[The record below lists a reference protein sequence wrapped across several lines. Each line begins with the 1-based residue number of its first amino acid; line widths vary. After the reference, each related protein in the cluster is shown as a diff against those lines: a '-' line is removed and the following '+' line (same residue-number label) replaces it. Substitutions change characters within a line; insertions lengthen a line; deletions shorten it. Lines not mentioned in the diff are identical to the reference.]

1 MICIKCKEKIPII
14 SNLDFEKGNI
24 TLYCQCDNENE
35 DYLIKNYLEELN
47 KIKEEI
53 NENNIKR
60 QSCFIH
66 KNNNIELFC
75 LDCSKELCYD
85 CDLKIHQKENHQL
98 CKLKLFF
105 DMIEKNIKYYSV
117 IHDELIYFS
126 KFNQKYI
133 NEIIKF
139 IEYTY
144 ISFYQQKNK
153 KEINYTPLK
162 NTCYIELRIFEYDKN
177 KDYIKNDNNFNDNNE
192 KNPQKKNNNM
202 FTKEINSIR
211 IYSKIKKIELSTQS
225 HKKGKSIS
233 FFNILLIPNSNY
245 CILISSDNKLLLLD
259 IKININDNEN
269 NLEKNIIASRELN
282 PKVISSIYN
291 LSLLNEE
298 IFSIIYTSGSFDLFF
313 IKKNEKIE
321 LIKKK
326 YTSLANSTN
335 IINQIKLSKEKN
347 KIIILINNKIKF
359 FKYNNNDIDENK
371 IFINEIDRN
380 NLTLIM
386 DLNFHNSF
394 LSLFNNN
401 EIIIKDKIDK
411 KNYIIDI
418 KGKNI
423 SFIYEI
429 KSMNFLATINF
440 DNNINIFDMNLMV
453 NKTKL
458 IGHKSIINDI
468 KEIVPLNNSNYN
480 TKLISCSDDGTV
492 RIWDMIK
499 FICELSIQLD
509 KGGILCNINILP
521 NKEIMA
527 LTNENLIYIIE

>member
-1 MICIKCKEKIPII
+1 M
-14 SNLDFEKGNI
+14 
-24 TLYCQCDNENE
+24 LYR
-35 DYLIKNYLEELN
+35 
-47 KIKEEI
+47 I
-53 NENNIKR
+53 N
-60 QSCFIH
+60 
-66 KNNNIELFC
+66 
-75 LDCSKELCYD
+75 
-85 CDLKIHQKENHQL
+85 
-98 CKLKLFF
+98 
-105 DMIEKNIKYYSV
+105 
-117 IHDELIYFS
+117 
-126 KFNQKYI
+126 
-133 NEIIKF
+133 
-139 IEYTY
+139 
-144 ISFYQQKNK
+144 
-153 KEINYTPLK
+153 
-162 NTCYIELRIFEYDKN
+162 N
-177 KDYIKNDNNFNDNNE
+177 KDYIKKDNNSNVNNE
-192 KNPQKKNNNM
+192 NNPQKNNNNI

-211 IYSKIKKIELSTQS
+211 IYSKIKKIEFSSQS

-233 FFNILLIPNSNY
+233 FFNILLIPYSNY

-259 IKININDNEN
+259 ININDNEN
-269 NLEKNIIASRELN
+269 NFEKNIVALRELN

-359 FKYNNNDIDENK
+359 FKYNDNDIDEDI

-401 EIIIKDKIDK
+401 EIIIKDEIDQ

-458 IGHKSIINDI
+458 IGHKNIINDI
-468 KEIVPLNNSNYN
+468 KELVPLNNSNYK

-499 FICELSIQLD
+499 FNCDLIIQLN